1 LLLLKLVDVQLLIL
15 CKLTR
20 KHHWLVFLSHQLF
33 KASSSMTSELNFM
46 IARLDETREMLFLAL
61 DHQRARAAFIPG

>member
-1 LLLLKLVDVQLLIL
+1 LAG
-15 CKLTR
+15 
-20 KHHWLVFLSHQLF
+20 FLSHQLF

-46 IARLDETREMLFLAL
+46 IARLDETREMPFLAL